1 MENSEY
7 GNYIS
12 KSDIITADSGK
23 KIANDHSQEN
33 LKQMDFDMGFEHV
46 ANDNTFFQNDNSPSA
61 LPGAAAVAAPVPVSS
76 VVTSSLIDVDNSFG
90 GYMSLPKATAQ
101 NITNIT
107 KDFLTSE
114 QSSSPDDSPVHYA
127 SPIPA
132 PPLQQPA
139 AADIMEISDTITA
152 TEPLIDQIQEDYL
165 NPYSIPKHLVDIE
178 TNEKFISSED
188 LNTNYKDFSVSSST
202 IETIVIDDEDDDF
215 LASGTTV
222 KPNNKLFPTTD
233 LDNDFKSSGD
243 SYNVSE
249 SFPEPPPPM
258 PKEEPILT
266 FTEPIAAVYAKVIE
280 PLAPKETTPVIP
292 AEKEAIQPK
301 KEELIEAEKMF
312 KQIGLGKLKIFRVI
326 NLLFPNLFIN

>member
-7 GNYIS
+7 SNYIS

-33 LKQMDFDMGFEHV
+33 LKQMDSDMGFEHV
-46 ANDNTFFQNDNSPSA
+46 DNDNTFFQNVNPPSS
-61 LPGAAAVAAPVPVSS
+61 LSGAAAVAAPAPVSS
-76 VVTSSLIDVDNSFG
+76 VVTSSLIDVDNNFG
-90 GYMSLPKATAQ
+90 GYMSLPKATSQ

-114 QSSSPDDSPVHYA
+114 QSSPDDSPVHYA
-127 SPIPA
+127 SPTPA

-139 AADIMEISDTITA
+139 AADIMETSDTITA
-152 TEPLIDQIQEDYL
+152 TAPLIDQIQEDYL
-165 NPYSIPKHLVDIE
+165 NPYSTPKHLVE

-188 LNTNYKDFSVSSST
+188 LNTNYKDYSVPTST

-222 KPNNKLFPTTD
+222 KPNNNAYPTTD
-233 LDNDFKSSGD
+233 LDDFKSSGD
-243 SYNVSE
+243 SYDVSE

-258 PKEEPILT
+258 PKEDPILT
-266 FTEPIAAVYAKVIE
+266 FTEPIAAVYPQVVE
-280 PLAPKETTPVIP
+280 SPVPKETTQVIP
-292 AEKEAIQPK
+292 AENESIQPK

-326 NLLFPNLFIN
+326 NLLFQNFFIN